1 MLYRLILIIFF
12 YSLTANASNKAA
24 CLKVKQQQNKL
35 TFFYTKPA
43 TEGLLYFYAKV
54 ETNSSPSE
62 KKITWHDVQGMA
74 EHLLV
79 LQNTEPKQYLFPENA
94 KKLYIVKSLEPLGSI
109 QGFGKPAR
117 ITPADISR
125 MHSSITKRN
134 AGNFIRILPAETK
147 IQKSEQI
154 NKTANICKFTL

>member
-1 MLYRLILIIFF
+1 MPYKLILIIFF
-12 YSLTANASNKAA
+12 YSLTANASNEAT

-35 TFFYTKPA
+35 TFFYTKPVA
-43 TEGLLYFYAKV
+43 EGLLYFYAKV
-54 ETNSSPSE
+54 ETNSPPR
-62 KKITWHDVQGMA
+62 KKQITWHDVQGMT

-79 LQNTEPKQYLFPENA
+79 LQNTEPKQYFFPENA
-94 KKLYIVKSLEPLGSI
+94 KKLYIVKSLEPLDSI

-147 IQKSEQI
+147 IQHSEEA
-154 NKTANICKFTL
+154 NKTANICKFSL